1 MQTPPRSSMFTCVTR
16 PSSSLHRP
24 ISVMPNASAIQSALP
39 PTSSYD
45 ASGSLAGPPSAHSLR
60 SPALMINCSVNG
72 CQCRYH
78 ARSARDPT
86 RRRVVELL
94 RDRPRRA
101 GELARRASTSAP
113 AMSRHLRV
121 LRAGGLVEVESLE
134 TDARIRVYRLRQQP
148 FEALQ
153 RWLPAF
159 WTTSSAPSRR
169 TRSARAAEASSERS
183 TSP

>member
-1 MQTPPRSSMFTCVTR
+1 MAVNVDTT
-16 PSSSLHRP
+16 L
-24 ISVMPNASAIQSALP
+24 AAL
-39 PTSSYD
+39 
-45 ASGSLAGPPSAHSLR
+45 A
-60 SPALMINCSVNG
+60 
-72 CQCRYH
+72 
-78 ARSARDPT
+78 DPT

-134 TDARIRVYRLRQQP
+134 TDARIRVYRLRPQP

-159 WTTSSAPSRR
+159 WDDQLDAFK
-169 TRSARAAEASSERS
+169 AHAERKGR
-183 TSP
+183 